1 MEREERE
8 ALDHL
13 ESLVGEL
20 AHPAGGVILWSENL
34 RLERAIRSTVER
46 LLPCEG
52 ANDAEEA
59 RLCAALIEG
68 YSQLI
73 YERDGDYRR
82 RIGLLRRAE
91 KVLPHIDRQP
101 LRCRLLIACFLVT
114 SELRFISEAKNMINE
129 WRKRTLTPEETA
141 IADRVDLLWV

>member
-1 MEREERE
+1 MEREERK

-13 ESLVGEL
+13 ESLIGEL
-20 AHPAGGVILWSENL
+20 AHPADGTILWSENL
-34 RLERAIRSTVER
+34 RLERAIRSTVEY
-46 LLPCEG
+46 LLPCRG

-91 KVLPHIDRQP
+91 KVLPRIDRQP

-114 SELRFISEAKNMINE
+114 SEPRFINEAKNMVNE
-129 WRKRTLTPEETA
+129 WRAHPLNPEETA
-141 IADRVDLLWV
+141 IADTVELLCT